1 MPNDLVLNLVI
12 LFKFCALFA
21 SFVTQKNPKKFEFL
35 QTSQVEQNK
44 EYLLVYRVLVLLFFF
59 SLLRFTTVFFSCSF
73 FGFSTFCVIVS
84 HFYWAMIIV
93 LFCRATAFGC
103 YRGFVF
109 MRYLFCITNLP
120 PRKQNSSTWSLP
132 FGPT

>member
-21 SFVTQKNPKKFEFL
+21 SFVTQKNPKKFVFL

-59 SLLRFTTVFFSCSF
+59 CCYVLRLFFF
-73 FGFSTFCVIVS
+73 LARFLVS
-84 HFYWAMIIV
+84 PHLA
-93 LFCRATAFGC
+93 
-103 YRGFVF
+103 
-109 MRYLFCITNLP
+109 
-120 PRKQNSSTWSLP
+120 
-132 FGPT
+132 